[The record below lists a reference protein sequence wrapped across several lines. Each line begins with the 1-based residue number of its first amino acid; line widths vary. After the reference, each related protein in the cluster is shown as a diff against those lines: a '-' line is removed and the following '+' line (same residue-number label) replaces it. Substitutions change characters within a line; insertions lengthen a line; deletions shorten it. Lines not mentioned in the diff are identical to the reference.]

1 MFGLGWPEL
10 LILLIVVVP
19 IIAVILVAKRGK
31 IVPVAAGLGFLQG
44 LANIGFAL
52 FGAPAGY
59 IPEGQPDAS
68 VAVTLMLVQGPA
80 LIVFAVATYRGNLWG
95 AYGLLII
102 TLVSAL
108 LSLVEKVKSGW
119 LIPILITLIYVLA
132 VGSLHRARGTLQA
145 TRSS

>member
-1 MFGLGWPEL
+1 M
-10 LILLIVVVP
+10 
-19 IIAVILVAKRGK
+19 
-31 IVPVAAGLGFLQG
+31 AAGLGFLQG

-59 IPEGQPDAS
+59 IPQGQPDTS

-80 LIVFAVATYRGNLWG
+80 LIVFAVAIYRRHLWG

-102 TLVSAL
+102 TLLSAL

-119 LIPILITLIYVLA
+119 PIPIVITLIYVLA
-132 VGSLHRARGTLQA
+132 VGSLHRARGIPPA